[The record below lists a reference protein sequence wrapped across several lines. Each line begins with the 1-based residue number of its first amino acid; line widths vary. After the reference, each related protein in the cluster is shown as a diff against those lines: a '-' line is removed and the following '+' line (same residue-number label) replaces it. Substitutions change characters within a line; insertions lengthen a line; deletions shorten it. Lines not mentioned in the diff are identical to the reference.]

1 MGGVQSRPDGGGVR
15 RMFYGALSADGWQ
28 SSTYGRLLLP
38 PEATLKLSLNSVLER
53 LVMSSTPRLRTS
65 TSLVVDAATFVNSVN
80 IFWFVA
86 NLCQDAVFEQHI
98 FSQAFVCF
106 IKRASQVCLQSCL
119 ELILVQYF

>member
-65 TSLVVDAATFVNSVN
+65 TSLVVDVDAATFVNS
-80 IFWFVA
+80 
-86 NLCQDAVFEQHI
+86 EHI
-98 FSQAFVCF
+98 FYQAFVCF

>member
-65 TSLVVDAATFVNSVN
+65 TSLVVDVDAATFVNSVKMPFLN
-80 IFWFVA
+80 SIFFLKLLYALLNARLKYDCKVVL
-86 NLCQDAVFEQHI
+86 N
-98 FSQAFVCF
+98 
-106 IKRASQVCLQSCL
+106 
-119 ELILVQYF
+119 